1 MLCLTCEKAGETCL
15 AWPRDPGPGK
25 SCQGQ
30 AGGQLV
36 LRARGLEGNRWTLW
50 RVTEMGVSL
59 FLEKSTHTPNH
70 LILLGVK
77 LTFTGWY
84 MHLVDV
90 RAELTQS
97 C

>member
-1 MLCLTCEKAGETCL
+1 M
-15 AWPRDPGPGK
+15 
-25 SCQGQ
+25 
-30 AGGQLV
+30 
-36 LRARGLEGNRWTLW
+36 
-50 RVTEMGVSL
+50 TEMGVSL